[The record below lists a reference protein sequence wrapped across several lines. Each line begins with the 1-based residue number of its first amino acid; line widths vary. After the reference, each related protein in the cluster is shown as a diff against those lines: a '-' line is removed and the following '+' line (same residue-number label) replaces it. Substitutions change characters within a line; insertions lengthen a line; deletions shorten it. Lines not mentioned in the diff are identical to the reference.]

1 MLSDPIFFFTN
12 LQSTPLFIGI
22 SRRELNVRPAM
33 FFFIKCSHHS
43 DDIPRLYSSAEDGFE
58 STQLHTVSL
67 VS

>member
-1 MLSDPIFFFTN
+1 MLSDPIFYTN
-12 LQSTPLFIGI
+12 LQSPPLFIGV
-22 SRRELNVRPAM
+22 SRREFNVRPAM